1 MTLSDYKE
9 KVGLDEKTQS
19 EQAKYICYY
28 QMRENNISLFSM
40 ADINNW
46 FIYFGYRQINSSRLK
61 NSITKGKNKKFIISK
76 TDKDKLEFVPIC
88 LEVLNKEL
96 TVLWNDTETVIS
108 DSELLDET
116 KFCGKKTYLNK
127 IIKQINCCYNSNC
140 YDACAVMLRRL
151 FEIILILCY
160 ENNHIEDAIK
170 TSDGKYK
177 MLERIVAD
185 AVSNTTLRISKRIC
199 DNFDTFRNIGNFSA
213 HNITYIAGKKDIDDI
228 KLAYRV
234 MLEDLYNK
242 AGLL

>member
-96 TVLWNDTETVIS
+96 SVLWNDTETVIS